1 MRMQWEHTKFL
12 ARFASAMLDL
22 VDLLLL
28 RRGIPAD
35 DREIAFRRIDGNP
48 ASTVI
53 YFLPWC
59 TPFVFAHRAGFTPLD
74 FLACYEMPIGIVS
87 SEPELCVQAMLGLVS
102 DAERLLKE
110 RDVKAGDA
118 VIVGLS
124 AGTYP
129 ATYLANRVG
138 GRLFSVA
145 SADRGDLAIWQSPA
159 TRIIKNRAVKRGLSL
174 KHYSRALSG
183 SHPAE
188 NLTGIAPNS
197 VFMIGKSDPY
207 VPPDRKRGLLRAIET
222 HAQDANVIELDA
234 GHFKTLM
241 VSGRCQRRLL
251 GRDFARR
258 TWRLPVP
265 FWRAAS
271 DSHTAEL
278 PSLNAS

>member
-1 MRMQWEHTKFL
+1 MQWEHTKFL

-59 TPFVFAHRAGFTPLD
+59 TPFAFAHRAGFTPLH
-74 FLACYEMPIGIVS
+74 FLACYEMPTGIVS

-124 AGTYP
+124 VGTYP

-138 GRLFSVA
+138 ARLFSVA

-174 KHYSRALSG
+174 RHYSRALSG

-241 VSGRCQRRLL
+241 VSGRYQRRLL

-258 TWRLPVP
+258 TWRLPLP
-265 FWRAAS
+265 FWRVA
-271 DSHTAEL
+271 SHT
-278 PSLNAS
+278 PGLNAS